1 MSIDLAEI
9 GRRYLAYD
17 RARRAVVE
25 YEQRGMKHGG
35 WDDKAY
41 LDLKRE
47 RSQARTKLG
56 SAVQSWE
63 ARREVA

>member
-25 YEQRGMKHGG
+25 YEQRAMKQGT
-35 WDDKAY
+35 WKVATS
-41 LDLKRE
+41 LDLKRA
-47 RSQARTKLG
+47 RSKANTSLR